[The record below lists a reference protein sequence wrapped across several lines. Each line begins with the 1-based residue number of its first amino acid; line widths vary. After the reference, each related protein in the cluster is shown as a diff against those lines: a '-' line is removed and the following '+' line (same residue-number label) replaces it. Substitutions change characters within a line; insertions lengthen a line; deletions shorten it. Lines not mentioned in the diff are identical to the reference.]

1 MTWMK
6 SERWNILKEIK
17 CGYFIYA
24 LMLAFIQFYLV
35 FLLEPKFATMIS
47 LILNLIWGYF
57 LWTGKSRVTGR
68 ETLAIHGTKNL
79 GDADL

>member
-24 LMLAFIQFYLV
+24 LMLAFTQFYL
-35 FLLEPKFATMIS
+35 FFWSESKFATI
-47 LILNLIWGYF
+47 
-57 LWTGKSRVTGR
+57 
-68 ETLAIHGTKNL
+68 LAIDQANSL
-79 GDADL
+79 